1 MVFRSLTRGG
11 AAGLLLRWAAGLR
24 FPYLFALTAI
34 LFVLNLFVPDA
45 LPFADE
51 LLMGLLALLVGSLR
65 KRGAPARGEETA
77 DTRGPPS

>member
-1 MVFRSLTRGG
+1 MVFKSLTKGG

-34 LFVLNLFVPDA
+34 LFIANLFVPDV

-51 LLMGLLALLVGSLR
+51 ILMGLLALLVGSLR
-65 KRGAPARGEETA
+65 KRAARGRPENPEA
-77 DTRGPPS
+77 GEPPG

>member
-1 MVFRSLTRGG
+1 MVFKSLTRGG

-24 FPYLFALTAI
+24 FPYLFALTAL
-34 LFVLNLFVPDA
+34 LFVLNLFIPDA

-65 KRGAPARGEETA
+65 KRRSPAETEDPEA
-77 DTRGPPS
+77 GPSPG